1 MRYRIA
7 NPEAD
12 IPQRRNT
19 LVDIVVG
26 SPAVGVDQRQ
36 AVTVRSLSPWGRWKT
51 SCQVSMKPSGQI
63 KVSSRHVEL
72 FGFMP
77 EIMLWHER
85 RSSNLNIYD
94 YTRNMAEIGVVRSF

>member
-1 MRYRIA
+1 
-7 NPEAD
+7 
-12 IPQRRNT
+12 
-19 LVDIVVG
+19 
-26 SPAVGVDQRQ
+26 
-36 AVTVRSLSPWGRWKT
+36 
-51 SCQVSMKPSGQI
+51 MKPSGQI